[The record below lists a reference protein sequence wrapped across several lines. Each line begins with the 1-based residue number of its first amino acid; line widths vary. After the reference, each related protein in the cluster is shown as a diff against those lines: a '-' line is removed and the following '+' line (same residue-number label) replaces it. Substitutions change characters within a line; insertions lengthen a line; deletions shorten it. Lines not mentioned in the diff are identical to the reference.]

1 MYLAAIAN
9 SKDVA
14 APLKSLATDEKE
26 AAPAGGI
33 LGSLASAVGLGGAD
47 PSTHE
52 QQTSAVPGSSTH
64 EQQTTALPDSRTTS
78 HGDVEQSH
86 GASTQTSAGTRPL
99 NHDIG
104 MSKHDPATSNQG
116 LQFVGGTSTPTSAV
130 SRVNGPQSRSAIS
143 KAVDEGAL
151 ERREDPAHSD
161 KSLAFICKP
170 ASAYASYI

>member
-33 LGSLASAVGLGGAD
+33 LGSLASAVGLGGAATTD
-47 PSTHE
+47 P
-52 QQTSAVPGSSTH
+52 STH

-130 SRVNGPQSRSAIS
+130 SRGNGPQSRSAIS